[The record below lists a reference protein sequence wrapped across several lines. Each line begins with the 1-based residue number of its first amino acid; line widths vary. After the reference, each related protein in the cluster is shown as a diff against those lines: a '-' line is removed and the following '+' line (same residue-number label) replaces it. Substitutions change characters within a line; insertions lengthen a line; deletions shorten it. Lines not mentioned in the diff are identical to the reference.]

1 MSCDRVQERLSELLD
16 GGLPATERAEIE
28 AHLRSCVPCRRL
40 ARDLERLGQ
49 RVREWDPAVTP
60 GRDLWP
66 GVAGRIGAGVPTAAD
81 DDGASVASSGRRLTR
96 WVLAAAAALAIGLA
110 VPVAV
115 DRLAAPGGSPEVEA
129 RRARDR
135 QAYEELVAAA
145 VLARVADGTLQPRRD
160 LENVLAAHHGRFDE
174 ETVAALRVEVDR
186 LQTAIGEI
194 YLALENQPENR
205 RLRMLLAAR
214 YRQETDLLRRL
225 GRV

>member
-1 MSCDRVQERLSELLD
+1 MTS
-16 GGLPATERAEIE
+16 GGRQLK
-28 AHLRSCVPCRRL
+28 
-40 ARDLERLGQ
+40 
-49 RVREWDPAVTP
+49 
-60 GRDLWP
+60 
-66 GVAGRIGAGVPTAAD
+66 
-81 DDGASVASSGRRLTR
+81 R

-145 VLARVADGTLQPRRD
+145 ALARVADGTLQPRRD
-160 LENVLAAHHGRFDE
+160 LENVLAAHHGRLDE

-194 YLALENQPENR
+194 YLALEDQPENR